1 MDDTY
6 CTGSSNSNLH
16 CFYWCTCLLR
26 RTRES
31 VHFCHMAYAAKWHD
45 ALDWLQFLKQE
56 IGNSLYWTGD
66 LWSERRMR
74 GILIFF
80 NEKSQFFL
88 STTTDY
94 SKLNLINKCNLIK
107 KKAYFLL
114 PPKVSVIGVAVEAWV
129 FPSSSN
135 STSIGCLL
143 LWCSLRRANRIS
155 TLCSKRVLQV
165 TSIPLFGRRPAIQS
179 STASLTL
186 NTSQPWEWAPTK
198 WELSSL
204 CVSGDPNCWSSNTW
218 YTRVCV
224 QITLDW
230 YKAISPEVLNYTLS
244 ENLTFVLYG

>member
-16 CFYWCTCLLR
+16 CFYWCTCLLLR
-26 RTRES
+26 IRES
-31 VHFCHMAYAAKWHD
+31 VHLCHRAYTAKWHD
-45 ALDWLQFLKQE
+45 ALDWMHFLKRE
-56 IGNSLYWTGD
+56 IRQLPLLDRRSVIGD
-66 LWSERRMR
+66 MFEGLFK
-74 GILIFF
+74 FF
-80 NEKSQFFL
+80 KLKKHIFL

-94 SKLNLINKCNLIK
+94 SKLNRVNKCNLREK
-107 KKAYFLL
+107 NVDFLL
-114 PPKVSVIGVAVEAWV
+114 PPKVSVIGVAVEACV

-155 TLCSKRVLQV
+155 TLCSKSVLQV

-224 QITLDW
+224 QITLD
-230 YKAISPEVLNYTLS
+230 I
-244 ENLTFVLYG
+244 